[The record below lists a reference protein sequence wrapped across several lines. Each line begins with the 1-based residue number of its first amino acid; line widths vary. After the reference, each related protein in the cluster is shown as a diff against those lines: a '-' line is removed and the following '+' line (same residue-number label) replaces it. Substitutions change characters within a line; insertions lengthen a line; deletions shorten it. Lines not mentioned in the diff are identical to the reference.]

1 MFKTKFVR
9 IISIIGI
16 LSLLVLQYIWFQNSY
31 KLMEFDVLEKSE
43 KSLNKAV
50 EKEIFERLNFL
61 SIDVSVKKNT
71 DLKKGE
77 ELLTNV
83 GINQS
88 TDLNTGLQD
97 LLILMGKPCSI
108 TRVDTLFQ
116 EVLLENLN
124 FVPSY
129 SIRIVNDTIKT
140 ATKESK
146 YTLYNKVTE
155 NQFIEVVLKSPLGS
169 ILREAQLIL
178 FFSILLAILI
188 GMILILQLRGM
199 LRENRFV
206 IFIKEYTNALTHELK
221 TPISGIFMSASQL
234 TSGKLEDKP
243 ETRQKY
249 YQICR
254 DQSSKMLATVE
265 RLLVVAKAE
274 HTKIIPNFEDV
285 EVKSFVEK
293 IANSFRLNNYR
304 QKDLEIFTLLPD
316 GELIGKF
323 DPVLIENVMSNLIDN
338 AIKYSDSSVKI
349 DIICG
354 LQNKNLR
361 LSIKDNGFGIS
372 DKEKKHIF
380 DNFERGN
387 RIENKGIDGFGIGL
401 NYVQKVIKAHNGT
414 IKVESVEGKGSEF
427 IIELPN

>member
-16 LSLLVLQYIWFQNSY
+16 LSLLVLQYIWFKNSY
-31 KLMEFDVLEKSE
+31 VLMEYDVLGKSE
-43 KSLNKAV
+43 KSLIKAC
-50 EKEIFERLNFL
+50 EEELFERLKVN
-61 SIDVSVKKNT
+61 SIDLSVNQKVDNNKKERI
-71 DLKKGE
+71 LEYGE
-77 ELLTNV
+77 VNK
-83 GINQS
+83 S
-88 TDLNTGLQD
+88 TDINTGLQE
-97 LLILMGKPCSI
+97 ILFYMGNPCSV

-116 EVLLENLN
+116 QVLLENLS

-129 SIRIVNDTIKT
+129 SIRMVSDSTKEK
-140 ATKESK
+140 TKESK
-146 YTLYNKVTE
+146 YTLYNKITDK
-155 NQFIEVVLKSPLGS
+155 QYIEVVLQSPLGS

-178 FFSILLAILI
+178 IFSILLAILI
-188 GMILILQLRGM
+188 GVILIVQLRGM

-243 ETRQKY
+243 EARQKY

-274 HTKIIPNFEDV
+274 HTKIIPNIEDV
-285 EVKSFVEK
+285 DTKSFVEK
-293 IANSFRLNNYR
+293 IANSFRQNNYR
-304 QKDLEIFTLLPD
+304 QKDLEILTLLPD

-323 DPVLIENVMSNLIDN
+323 DPILIENVMSNLIDN